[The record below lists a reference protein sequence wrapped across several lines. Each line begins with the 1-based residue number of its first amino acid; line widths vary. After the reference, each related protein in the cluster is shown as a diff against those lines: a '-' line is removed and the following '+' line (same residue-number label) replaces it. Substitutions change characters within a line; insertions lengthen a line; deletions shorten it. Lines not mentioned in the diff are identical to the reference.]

1 MRQII
6 TIDDALL
13 KSASYCLATDDIN
26 EVVNI
31 ERHELIKNHPVAN
44 HRRRQPPA
52 SIAGKGKILADLVT
66 PCVDSEDF
74 ECLE

>member
-26 EVVNI
+26 EVVAI
-31 ERHELIKNHPVAN
+31 ALHELIKNHPVATDK
-44 HRRRQPPA
+44 RRQPPA
-52 SIAGKGKILADLVT
+52 SIAGKGKIVADLVA

-74 ECLE
+74 ECLK